1 MNGLK
6 KLFVVSSVLILSL
19 FLLTTGISAQNLD
32 ETMKSLSETAGKAYV
47 KPVVNG
53 FGADLNGGWY
63 HKAPRAKLFSIDFE
77 FGVVAM
83 GSLFEDKDKSFATSG
98 TFRFTKDQAATLVPT
113 SLPISVQNSLINTI
127 INKDYTVTMS
137 GPTVVGD
144 KNDNIKIVFPGDVIN
159 VPSVG
164 NQTIAAKTIDITDA
178 KGLIDFRAVPLA
190 APQVTVGTILG
201 TQAAFRYLPELDLSK
216 FSDKITIGKVKYF
229 GWGVQHNPKA
239 YMFKFIPL
247 DFSLSYFTQKLN
259 VGEILEATASAYGI
273 NVSKQLGP
281 GWLNITPYAGYM
293 LEKSTLKFK
302 YDYVID
308 TATNKMQSVA
318 FEMDGENENRIT
330 LGLGLKLLFLNIT
343 ADYNIGKVKSAT
355 VGLWLLS
362 F

>member
-32 ETMKSLSETAGKAYV
+32 ETLKSLSETAGKAYV
-47 KPVVNG
+47 KPAVNG

-63 HKAPRAKLFSIDFE
+63 HKASRAKLFSIDFE
-77 FGVVAM
+77 LGVVAM
-83 GSLFEDKDKSFATSG
+83 GALFEDKDKSFATSG
-98 TFRFTKDQAATLVPT
+98 TFRFTKIQAATLVT
-113 SLPISVQNSLINTI
+113 GLPVGVQNSLINAI

-159 VPSVG
+159 VSGV
-164 NQTIAAKTIDITDA
+164 NQTVAAKTIDITEA
-178 KGLIDFRAVPLA
+178 KGLIDFKAIPLA
-190 APQVTVGTILG
+190 APQVTVGTVLG
-201 TQAAFRYLPELDLSK
+201 TQAVFRYLPEMEIPKAKD
-216 FSDKITIGKVKYF
+216 IGKLKMSGF
-229 GWGVQHNPKA
+229 GVQHNPKA
-239 YMFKFIPL
+239 YFFKFIPF
-247 DFSLSYFTQKLN
+247 DFSFGYFTQKLE
-259 VGEILEATASAYGI
+259 VGKVLEATATAYGI
-273 NVSKQLGP
+273 NISKMLGT
-281 GWLNITPYAGYM
+281 GGLNITPYAGYM

-308 TATNKMQSVA
+308 TATNKIQSVA
-318 FEMDGENENRIT
+318 FDMDGENENRIT
-330 LGLGLKLLFLNIT
+330 VGFGLKFLLLNVN

-355 VGLWLLS
+355 AGVWFG